1 MSDMHIGAI
10 TQSLSVSHPPDRYVA
25 LVARAKRNEDNAELT
40 VSHSVFPVC
49 GIESALEH
57 HYVTETD
64 DDDDEED
71 TCRCQPYRTHRE
83 YLDAG
88 WVYVG
93 QETRH
98 SPLFINEYGVIVSAH
113 DTIDHDSAH
122 DWMTL
127 IMVCRCDWPPA
138 EDDAKL
144 AQAIEDLRKET
155 LEAVK
160 NDEQEEQ
167 QDMKQRLK
175 PHRPKDDVFP
185 SEDDAKLAQAIEDLR
200 KETLEA
206 VKNDEQEEQQDMK
219 QRLKPHRP
227 KDDVFPPEAED
238 PDFGVSD
245 IYDEE

>member
-64 DDDDEED
+64 DDDED

-185 SEDDAKLAQAIEDLR
+185 
-200 KETLEA
+200 
-206 VKNDEQEEQQDMK
+206 
-219 QRLKPHRP
+219 
-227 KDDVFPPEAED
+227 PEAED